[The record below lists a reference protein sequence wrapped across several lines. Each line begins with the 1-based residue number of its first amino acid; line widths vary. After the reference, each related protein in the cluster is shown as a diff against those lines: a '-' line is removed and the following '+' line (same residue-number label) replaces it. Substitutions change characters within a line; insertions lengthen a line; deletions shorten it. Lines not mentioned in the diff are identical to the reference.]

1 MLIASK
7 DQIRELFKEFA
18 DVYAINIQEQIEKA
32 VNASQSNVNISVQE
46 CSDYLNQSKV
56 TTYSHIQKGKIKASY
71 LNIRT
76 DFRQKLY
83 FSQRCSKLQKG

>member
-32 VNASQSNVNISVQE
+32 LVARDNVVNMSAQE
-46 CSDYLNQSKV
+46 CSEYLNQCV
-56 TTYSHIQKGKIKASY
+56 RTTYAQILNGKITAERVGNKY
-71 LNIRT
+71 IIPKNQFT
-76 DFRQKLY
+76 K
-83 FSQRCSKLQKG
+83 

>member
-32 VNASQSNVNISVQE
+32 VNASQSNVNMSVQE

-56 TTYSHIQKGKIKASY
+56 TTYSHIQKGKITAERVGNKY
-71 LNIRT
+71 IIPKNQFT
-76 DFRQKLY
+76 K
-83 FSQRCSKLQKG
+83 

>member
-32 VNASQSNVNISVQE
+32 VNASQSNVNMSVQE
-46 CSDYLNQSKV
+46 CSNYLNQCKK
-56 TTYSHIQKGKIKASY
+56 TTYTQILEGKITANRVGNKY
-71 LNIRT
+71 LIPKNQFT
-76 DFRQKLY
+76 K
-83 FSQRCSKLQKG
+83 

>member
-32 VNASQSNVNISVQE
+32 VNASQSNVNMSVQE
-46 CSDYLNQSKV
+46 CSDYLNQCKK
-56 TTYSHIQKGKIKASY
+56 TTYTQILEGKITANRVGNKY
-71 LNIRT
+71 LIPKKQFT
-76 DFRQKLY
+76 K
-83 FSQRCSKLQKG
+83 

>member
-32 VNASQSNVNISVQE
+32 VNASQSNVNMSVQE
-46 CSDYLNQSKV
+46 CSNYLNQCKK
-56 TTYSHIQKGKIKASY
+56 TTYTQILEGKITANRVGNKY
-71 LNIRT
+71 IIPKNQFT
-76 DFRQKLY
+76 K
-83 FSQRCSKLQKG
+83 

>member
-32 VNASQSNVNISVQE
+32 LIAKETNINMSAQE
-46 CSDYLNQSKV
+46 CSEYLNQCV
-56 TTYSHIQKGKIKASY
+56 RTTYAQILNGKITAERVGNKY
-71 LNIRT
+71 IIPKNQFT
-76 DFRQKLY
+76 K
-83 FSQRCSKLQKG
+83 

>member
-32 VNASQSNVNISVQE
+32 VNASQSNVNMSVQE
-46 CSDYLNQSKV
+46 CSDYLNQCKK
-56 TTYSHIQKGKIKASY
+56 TTYTQILEGKITANRVGNKY
-71 LNIRT
+71 LIPKNQFT
-76 DFRQKLY
+76 K
-83 FSQRCSKLQKG
+83 

>member
-32 VNASQSNVNISVQE
+32 LVAKETNINMSAQE
-46 CSDYLNQSKV
+46 CSEYLNQCV
-56 TTYSHIQKGKIKASY
+56 RTTYAQILNGKITAERVGNKY
-71 LNIRT
+71 IIPKNQFT
-76 DFRQKLY
+76 K
-83 FSQRCSKLQKG
+83 